1 MNDRIFVI
9 SGTNEEYSKF
19 IRKKCEELYLANN
32 TSISL
37 SNFVFVS
44 SVDKLRGY
52 RDPHGYFIGTWCN
65 RRDIED
71 ILYVI
76 EAASTTSNFALDKVF
91 LEYRKWKREKNLTI

>member
-9 SGTNEEYSKF
+9 SGTNEEYSRF
-19 IRKKCEELYLANN
+19 IRIKCEELYRANN

-52 RDPHGYFIGTWCN
+52 RDPHG
-65 RRDIED
+65 
-71 ILYVI
+71 
-76 EAASTTSNFALDKVF
+76 
-91 LEYRKWKREKNLTI
+91 

>member
-9 SGTNEEYSKF
+9 SGTNEEYSRF
-19 IRKKCEELYLANN
+19 IRIKCEELYRANN

-52 RDPHGYFIGTWCN
+52 RDPHGYFIGTWRS
-65 RRDIED
+65 RRDIEE
-71 ILYVI
+71 ILFI
-76 EAASTTSNFALDKVF
+76 IKTRSNPFIDSIILVHK
-91 LEYRKWKREKNLTI
+91 KWKQEKNLTI